1 MVTYKSSVTGKEYN
15 SEKEAIEAERALRQK
30 LEDKEKIISEL
41 AEKVKD
47 VEKRLD
53 ESIEKYAQAEKEY
66 KKLRAEYVKARM
78 ALDTAMSEKKDNKT
92 KNNDV
97 DAFSWLADILGW

>member
-15 SEKEAIEAERALRQK
+15 SEKEAIEAEHAFQQK
-30 LEDKEKIISEL
+30 LEDKAKIISEL
-41 AEKVKD
+41 EEKVKD

-53 ESIEKYAQAEKEY
+53 DSIEKYAQAEKEY
-66 KKLRAEYVKARM
+66 KKLKSEYVKARM
-78 ALDTAMSEKKDNKT
+78 ALDTAMAEKDAKT

-97 DAFSWLADILGW
+97 DAFSWLSDILGW

>member
-15 SEKEAIEAERALRQK
+15 SEKEAIEAERALQQK
-30 LEDKEKIISEL
+30 LEDKAKIISEL
-41 AEKVKD
+41 EEKVKD

-53 ESIEKYAQAEKEY
+53 DSIEKYAQAEKEY
-66 KKLRAEYVKARM
+66 KKLKSEYVKARM
-78 ALDTAMSEKKDNKT
+78 ALDTAMAEKDDKT

-97 DAFSWLADILGW
+97 DAFSWLSDILGW